1 MTQSSDMELADMPWL
16 NDKTTITVPF
26 QKWKALFQPSRIKGR
41 TGCPKPREAGARCPT
56 T

>member
-16 NDKTTITVPF
+16 KERTTITVPF
-26 QKWKALFQPSRIKGR
+26 QKWKALFQPSRIRGL
-41 TGCPKPREAGARCPT
+41 TGWRKPRAAGARWPT